1 MKDITQTASLL
12 TYLESNDKRFYI
24 KLSPSVQNSTN
35 PEKTVFPFLII
46 NESDPLARLIE
57 AQVVSDAGSEV
68 KKMTLLVQREESRL
82 REDELWPVNNRDVN
96 DSWQKAFSFYVKQG
110 QDSSFILLSEQIGN
124 DGGLLPLSSLFYCKT
139 KKVFFH
145 PPCPK
150 CGGLLQQCEDD
161 ALLKGFGLHPFSGSL
176 KRYLFCPA
184 CSSPDLMDFYVHKSG
199 QSDPQFVKDRWTLVS
214 EFGLLRTVKNDVAD
228 FPCIDCQ
235 FHKECYESGDKA
247 VTRIIPFSFYP
258 FYMFVFE
265 AMSLNGL
272 DFISLLSGATYEELE
287 TLLEN
292 KREFGR
298 INSLKAIKQNCLAVT
313 PFLFNH
319 DERYFLEVLY
329 LKLSFLGEVI
339 QKFHPGN
346 SILRHPDLRLS
357 TEQIWVKLPE
367 QGGLL
372 PFFWN
377 FRVGFMDISGHH
389 GVPGSS
395 QKPAANSLFFP
406 GLFWFY
412 TLLVN
417 SQQNMQ
423 DISGALDKMVFSEN
437 NFSYEQLVNET
448 TFLPANIF
456 WQPAGKK
463 VNAGWGPVWEKS
475 VNMGLS
481 LLKGGFQND
490 DLWNEKEF
498 QQELENLR
506 GEVREKLFLKE
517 ISYSHPELPA
527 EDQSADRTGDE
538 AIHGL
543 LMGILARGY
552 PPPNQEDQ
560 VEQVKQVKKEDTEDE
575 FRETIILSPQKPG
588 KGDTI
593 PEIKAPPFETETITA
608 MGANKEED
616 LEKTVILSLKDLEQ
630 KPPPP
635 QLKDEPEEDFMDKTV
650 ILKPGEKSK
659 SAAKK

>member
-35 PEKTVFPFLII
+35 PEKAVFPFLII

-68 KKMTLLVQREESRL
+68 KKVILLVQREESRI

-161 ALLKGFGLHPFSGSL
+161 AMLKGFGLHPFSGSL

-184 CSSPDLMDFYVHKSG
+184 CMSPDRMNFYVHKSG

-258 FYMFVFE
+258 FYMYVFE

-272 DFISLLSGATYEELE
+272 DFISLLSGATFEEVE
-287 TLLEN
+287 TQLEN
-292 KREFGR
+292 RHEYGR
-298 INSLKAIKQNCLAVT
+298 INCLKAIKQNCLADT

-319 DERYFLEVLY
+319 DERHFLEILY
-329 LKLSFLGEVI
+329 LKLSFLGEV
-339 QKFHPGN
+339 FHSLQPGN
-346 SILRHPDLRLS
+346 ILLRHPDLRMGID
-357 TEQIWVKLPE
+357 QIWVNLPE

-372 PFFWN
+372 PYLWN
-377 FRVGFMDISGHH
+377 FRVGIR
-389 GVPGSS
+389 SS
-395 QKPAANSLFFP
+395 VDSLYTL
-406 GLFWFY
+406 GLLWFY
-412 TLLVN
+412 SLLVN

-437 NFSYEQLVNET
+437 NVSYEQLVNET

-475 VNMGLS
+475 INMGLS
-481 LLKGGFQND
+481 LLKGSVQNESV
-490 DLWNEKEF
+490 WNEKGF
-498 QQELENLR
+498 QQELEGLR
-506 GEVREKLFLKE
+506 NEVRERLFLKD
-517 ISYSHPELPA
+517 IHYSIPELPA
-527 EDQSADRTGDE
+527 EGKPVD
-538 AIHGL
+538 L
-543 LMGILARGY
+543 
-552 PPPNQEDQ
+552 
-560 VEQVKQVKKEDTEDE
+560 KEDRDIHETLLRIITKLASRNQVRKEEPDEE
-575 FRETIILSPQKPG
+575 FRETVIISPQKIERVAASPA
-588 KGDTI
+588 
-593 PEIKAPPFETETITA
+593 IKEQPVKTETETPA
-608 MGANKEED
+608 GAGKEDE
-616 LEKTVILSLKDLEQ
+616 LEKTVILSSRDIEQ

-635 QLKDEPEEDFMDKTV
+635 QLKEEPEEDFMDKTV

>member
-1 MKDITQTASLL
+1 MMREVTHTASLL
-12 TYLESNDKRFYI
+12 TYLESNNNRFYI
-24 KLSPSVQNSTN
+24 KLSQSVQNRTTTDK
-35 PEKTVFPFLII
+35 PAFPFFII
-46 NESDPLARLIE
+46 NDSDPIARLIE

-68 KKMTLLVQREESRL
+68 KRVVLLVQREKYQI
-82 REDELWPVNNRDVN
+82 REDELWPLNNRDVN
-96 DSWQKAFSFYVKQG
+96 DSWQKAFSFYVEQR

-124 DGGLLPLSSLFYCKT
+124 DGGLLPLLSLFYCKT
-139 KKVFFH
+139 KKVYFH

-150 CGGLLQQCEDD
+150 CGGILQQCEDD
-161 ALLKGFGLHPFSGSL
+161 ALLKSYRLYTFSGSL
-176 KRYLFCPA
+176 KRYLFCPS
-184 CSSPDLMDFYVHKSG
+184 CISSDSMIFYVHESE
-199 QSDPQFVKDRWTLVS
+199 QSYPPAVKDQWTLIR
-214 EFGLLRTVKNDVAD
+214 EFGLLSAINKDNAD

-235 FHKECYESGDKA
+235 FHKECFGSDNK
-247 VTRIIPFSFYP
+247 VITRIVPFSFYP
-258 FYMFVFE
+258 FHMFVFE

-272 DFISLLSGATYEELE
+272 DFISLLSGATFEEVEAQLE
-287 TLLEN
+287 TR
-292 KREFGR
+292 REFGR

-329 LKLSFLGEVI
+329 LKLTFLGEVI
-339 QKFHPGN
+339 QKLHPGN

-357 TEQIWVKLPE
+357 SEQIWVKLPE

-389 GVPGSS
+389 AVPGLS

-437 NFSYEQLVNET
+437 NVSCEKLVNET
-448 TFLPANIF
+448 TFLPTNIF
-456 WQPAGKK
+456 WQPHGKN
-463 VNAGWGPVWEKS
+463 VNHEWGPVWEKS

-481 LLKGGFQND
+481 LLKGSFQND
-490 DLWNEKEF
+490 ALWNEKEF
-498 QQELENLR
+498 QQELESLR

-517 ISYSHPELPA
+517 ISYSYPDLPA
-527 EDQSADRTGDE
+527 EDISADRTGDE

-552 PPPNQEDQ
+552 PPPDR
-560 VEQVKQVKKEDTEDE
+560 VEQVKQLIKEDTEDE

-588 KGDTI
+588 KGAAI
-593 PEIKAPPFETETITA
+593 PEIKAPPFETETITT

-616 LEKTVILSLKDLEQ
+616 MEKTVILSLKDMEQ

-635 QLKDEPEEDFMDKTV
+635 QLKEEPEEDFMDKTV
-650 ILKPGEKSK
+650 ILKPGEKGK